1 MTHSSS
7 LEPDG
12 SDESSPPLVW
22 YSLTPQLLVDHPDIA
37 QKIDEFRA
45 LDHPAG
51 KRAEAYLRGEA
62 LAGPTAKVHV
72 LVGPERIEGFIATTF
87 TEVVLERTDISGMGF
102 FDQRTR
108 VPAFYLAWVAK
119 HRDTAVPGSDLV
131 RAAYG
136 LGLEAAALGG
146 LVAFVLDPADDAVA
160 ELWMGDPY
168 NFQQSKTKPGSDG
181 VPKKLWTPLRE
192 VD

>member
-1 MTHSSS
+1 MTRSSS
-7 LEPDG
+7 LESDG
-12 SDESSPPLVW
+12 SDEPSPPLVW
-22 YSLTPQLLVDHPDIA
+22 HSLTRQVLVDRPDIA
-37 QKIDEFRA
+37 RKIHEFRA

-51 KRAEAYLRGEA
+51 KRAEIYLREEA

-87 TEVVLERTDISGMGF
+87 TEVELERTDISGMGF
-102 FDQRTR
+102 SDRRVR

-119 HRDTAVPGSDLV
+119 HRDTAVPGADLV

-136 LGLEAAALGG
+136 LGLEAAELGG
-146 LVAFVLDPADDAVA
+146 LVAFVLDPADDVVA

-168 NFQQSKTKPGSDG
+168 NFQESRTKPGSDG
-181 VPKKLWTPLRE
+181 VPRKLWTPLRE